1 MSKDVHSDEL
11 GNAPPSSGPQIQNPT
26 HVTAA
31 THLCYTLSHTVL
43 LTSPPISGLLMA
55 ISNPL
60 TYSDEQKIT
69 YAINILEDVKESLCT
84 VAEQLQAVE
93 VLMNGFRKK

>member
-1 MSKDVHSDEL
+1 
-11 GNAPPSSGPQIQNPT
+11 
-26 HVTAA
+26 
-31 THLCYTLSHTVL
+31 
-43 LTSPPISGLLMA
+43 MA
-55 ISNPL
+55 ISEPL